1 VLLTFS
7 ILVYTNTAT
16 LSSVNR
22 RVRLVQSDSVRAD
35 NDRSALRGYN
45 KGAMNRSTSTPASR
59 TPASTVEQQ
68 AARETLPFL
77 IIVTVVLAVLY
88 GASLASKPE
97 LRSLPAVALFTAL
110 MLAHGVL
117 YWLVL
122 RLPQTLPWIV
132 AYLVVQTAL
141 ATAITL
147 LAANVGTS
155 FGLFAALIG
164 IAVGMLRQ
172 RVLAAAAVLILLALL
187 ALVSVQAGDALP
199 LSWWLVAALPMTLF
213 VVIYVLLYT
222 RQMEA
227 REQAQALLAELEA
240 ANRQLAGYAA
250 QVEDL
255 TLAGE
260 RQRLARELHD
270 TLAQGLAGLILQLE
284 AARSH
289 LDAGRA
295 DRAGEIVDQAMARAR
310 STLHAAR
317 QAIGDLRA
325 PQDMVGDLGLAM
337 RREAE
342 RFSAATG
349 VPCALEIGLAAP
361 LPEQTSQH
369 ALRIVA
375 EALSNVAQHAQASQ
389 VWVSAVQAA
398 GAVEIT
404 VRDDGAGFEVDA
416 AELGAGHYGL
426 VGMAERAR
434 LAGGE
439 LAINSAPGQ
448 GTTVR
453 LRLPLPGEQVSHGR

>member
-1 VLLTFS
+1 
-7 ILVYTNTAT
+7 
-16 LSSVNR
+16 
-22 RVRLVQSDSVRAD
+22 
-35 NDRSALRGYN
+35 
-45 KGAMNRSTSTPASR
+45 MNRSTSTPASR
-59 TPASTVEQQ
+59 TAASTDEQQ

-132 AYLVVQTAL
+132 VYLVVQTAL
-141 ATAITL
+141 ATAIAL

-187 ALVSVQAGDALP
+187 AFVTLRTAGDVS
-199 LSWWLVAALPMTLF
+199 LSW
-213 VVIYVLLYT
+213 
-222 RQMEA
+222 
-227 REQAQALLAELEA
+227 AE
-240 ANRQLAGYAA
+240 YAV

-255 TLAGE
+255 TLAAE
-260 RQRLARELHD
+260 RQRMARELHD

-284 AARSH
+284 AARAQ
-289 LDAGRA
+289 LDQGRSV
-295 DRAGEIVDQAMARAR
+295 RASEIVDQAMARAR

-325 PQDMVGDLGLAM
+325 PQDAVEDFGLAI

-342 RFSAATG
+342 RFNQATG
-349 VPCALEIGLAAP
+349 IPCAVEIALDAP
-361 LPEQTSQH
+361 LPPRSNEH

-375 EALSNVAQHAQASQ
+375 EALSNVAQHAQAGQ
-389 VWVSAVQAA
+389 VWVRAVQQA
-398 GAVEIT
+398 GGVEIA
-404 VRDDGAGFEVDA
+404 VRDDGVGFEPGA
-416 AELGAGHYGL
+416 ARSQAGHYGL

-439 LAINSAPGQ
+439 LAISSAPAQ
-448 GTTVR
+448 GTTVQ
-453 LRLPLPGEQVSHGR
+453 LLLATHGHRSL

>member
-1 VLLTFS
+1 
-7 ILVYTNTAT
+7 VYVKIAV

-22 RVRLVQSDSVRAD
+22 RVWPVQSDSVRAD
-35 NDRSALRGYN
+35 NDKSALRGYN
-45 KGAMNRSTSTPASR
+45 KSAMNRSTSTPASR
-59 TPASTVEQQ
+59 TPASAVEQQ
-68 AARETLPFL
+68 ATRETLPFL

-88 GASLASKPE
+88 GASLAGKPE

-110 MLAHGVL
+110 MLAHGVF

-141 ATAITL
+141 ATAIAL
-147 LAANVGTS
+147 LAANPGTS
-155 FGLFAALIG
+155 FGLYAALIG
-164 IAVGMLRQ
+164 ISVGLLRQ
-172 RVLAAAAVLILLALL
+172 RALAAAAVLILLALL
-187 ALVSVQAGDALP
+187 AFVTLRTAGGVP
-199 LSWWLVAALPMTLF
+199 LSSWLVIAIPMTLF

-227 REQAQALLAELEA
+227 REQAQALLTELEA
-240 ANRQLAGYAA
+240 ANRQLAEYAV

-255 TLAGE
+255 TLAAE
-260 RQRLARELHD
+260 RQRMARELHD

-289 LDAGRA
+289 IDQGRPG
-295 DRAGEIVDQAMARAR
+295 RAGEIVDQAMARAR
-310 STLHAAR
+310 STLHEAR

-325 PQDMVGDLGLAM
+325 PQDGVGDLEQAI

-349 VPCALEIGLAAP
+349 IPCALEIGLAAP

-375 EALSNVAQHAQASQ
+375 EALRNVAQHAQAGQ
-389 VWVSAVQAA
+389 AWVSAVQAA

-404 VRDDGAGFEVDA
+404 VRDDGVGFDA
-416 AELGAGHYGL
+416 AAGGPGAGHYGL

-439 LAINSAPGQ
+439 LAVSSAPGQ
-448 GTTVR
+448 GATFC
-453 LRLPLPGEQVSHGR
+453 LRLPLPDEQVSDGR

>member
-1 VLLTFS
+1 MYAKIAL
-7 ILVYTNTAT
+7 A
-16 LSSVNR
+16 SSVY
-22 RVRLVQSDSVRAD
+22 RLVCLAQPDSVRLD
-35 NDRSALRGYN
+35 NDKTPPCVYN
-45 KGAMNRSTSTPASR
+45 ESVMNGSSSTPASR
-59 TPASTVEQQ
+59 TPASAVDQQ

-77 IIVTVVLAVLY
+77 VIVTVVLAVLY
-88 GASLASKPE
+88 GASLASRPE
-97 LRSLPAVALFTAL
+97 LRGLPAVALFTAL

-122 RLPQTLPWIV
+122 RLPQTLPWILG
-132 AYLVVQTAL
+132 YLAVQTAL
-141 ATAITL
+141 ATAIAL
-147 LAANVGTS
+147 LAANLGTS

-164 IAVGMLRQ
+164 ISVGMLRQ
-172 RVLAAAAVLILLALL
+172 RALAAAAVLILLALL
-187 ALVSVQAGDALP
+187 ALVTLRISDGDLT
-199 LSWWLVAALPMTLF
+199 LSWWLVMAIPMTLF

-240 ANRQLAGYAA
+240 ANRQLAEYAA

-255 TLAGE
+255 TLAAE

-325 PQDMVGDLGLAM
+325 PQDVVGDLGLAM

-349 VPCALEIGLAAP
+349 IPCALEIGLAAP

-375 EALSNVAQHAQASQ
+375 EALSNVAQHAEAGQ
-389 VWVSAVQAA
+389 VWISAVP
-398 GAVEIT
+398 GADGVEIA
-404 VRDDGAGFEVDA
+404 VRDDGVGFDA
-416 AELGAGHYGL
+416 TANGPQAGHYGL
-426 VGMAERAR
+426 VGMRERAR
-434 LAGGE
+434 LASGTLE
-439 LAINSAPGQ
+439 VASAPGQ
-448 GTTVR
+448 GTVVR
-453 LRLPLPGEQVSHGR
+453 LFLATHGYRSL